1 MYPAANYGFDIFI
14 DTGIDAPT
22 GTFVK
27 GFVMILNGIWLGL
40 IFVLK
45 LVLSLLGLAFGL
57 NPFADG
63 ETMSRDLRRAR
74 SHLPPASPSRGST
87 R

>member
-1 MYPAANYGFDIFI
+1 
-14 DTGIDAPT
+14 
-22 GTFVK
+22 
-27 GFVMILNGIWLGL
+27 MILNGIWLGL

-57 NPFADG
+57 NPFGDGADHG
-63 ETMSRDLRRAR
+63 RIAAAIRGFYPR
-74 SHLPPASPSRGST
+74 SPIPGST